1 MLNISYIIA
10 QKGFLMDKKQRT
22 TLDIV
27 AITQRI
33 DAARRLLDYGKNDFA
48 KQVLNVTRVAYWNV
62 IKENRPPLSW
72 IILLADKYG
81 FSIQWLFYGE
91 GEIFSKRRSDA

>member
-1 MLNISYIIA
+1 
-10 QKGFLMDKKQRT
+10 MDKKRYT

>member
-1 MLNISYIIA
+1 
-10 QKGFLMDKKQRT
+10 MDKKHYA

>member
-1 MLNISYIIA
+1 
-10 QKGFLMDKKQRT
+10 MDKKQHQ

-33 DAARRLLDYGKNDFA
+33 DAARRLLDYGKNDVA

-72 IILLADKYG
+72 IILLADKYD

>member
-1 MLNISYIIA
+1 
-10 QKGFLMDKKQRT
+10 MDKKQRT

-33 DAARRLLDYGKNDFA
+33 DAARRLLDYGKSAFA
-48 KQVLNVTRVAYWNV
+48 EQVLNVTRVTYWNT
-62 IKENRPPLSW
+62 IKENNPPLSW

-91 GEIFSKRRSDA
+91 GETFNKRRNDV

>member
-1 MLNISYIIA
+1 
-10 QKGFLMDKKQRT
+10 MDKKQHQ

-91 GEIFSKRRSDA
+91 GEIFTKKDRS

>member
-1 MLNISYIIA
+1 
-10 QKGFLMDKKQRT
+10 MDKKRYA

-91 GEIFSKRRSDA
+91 GEIFSKRRSDV

>member
-1 MLNISYIIA
+1 
-10 QKGFLMDKKQRT
+10 MDKKQHQ

-91 GEIFSKRRSDA
+91 GEIFTKKDRP

>member
-1 MLNISYIIA
+1 MN
-10 QKGFLMDKKQRT
+10 KKQHT

-91 GEIFSKRRSDA
+91 GEIFSKRRSDV

>member
-1 MLNISYIIA
+1 
-10 QKGFLMDKKQRT
+10 MDKRQKSVC
-22 TLDIV
+22 DIV
-27 AITQRI
+27 AVTQRI
-33 DAARRLLDYGKNDFA
+33 DTARRLLDYGKNDFA

-72 IILLADKYG
+72 IILLADKYD

>member
-1 MLNISYIIA
+1 
-10 QKGFLMDKKQRT
+10 MDKKQHQ

-72 IILLADKYG
+72 IILLADKYD

>member
-1 MLNISYIIA
+1 
-10 QKGFLMDKKQRT
+10 MDKKQHQ

-33 DAARRLLDYGKNDFA
+33 DTARRLLDYGKNDFA
-48 KQVLNVTRVAYWNV
+48 KQVLNVTRVAYWNI

-81 FSIQWLFYGE
+81 FSIKWLLFGE
-91 GEIFSKRRSDA
+91 GEIFNKRRGDV

>member
-1 MLNISYIIA
+1 
-10 QKGFLMDKKQRT
+10 MDKKQHT

-91 GEIFSKRRSDA
+91 GEIFSKRRNDV

>member
-1 MLNISYIIA
+1 
-10 QKGFLMDKKQRT
+10 MDKKQHT
-22 TLDIV
+22 MLDIV

-33 DAARRLLDYGKNDFA
+33 DAARRLLDYGKAAFA
-48 KQVLNVTRVAYWNV
+48 EQVFNTTRVTYWNT
-62 IKENRPPLSW
+62 IKENNPPLSW

-91 GEIFSKRRSDA
+91 GETFSKRRSDA

>member
-1 MLNISYIIA
+1 
-10 QKGFLMDKKQRT
+10 MDKKRYA

>member
-1 MLNISYIIA
+1 
-10 QKGFLMDKKQRT
+10 MDKKQHT

-33 DAARRLLDYGKNDFA
+33 DAARRLLDYGKAAFA
-48 KQVLNVTRVAYWNV
+48 EQVLNTTRVTYWNT
-62 IKENRPPLSW
+62 IKENNPPLSW

-91 GEIFSKRRSDA
+91 GETFNKRRSDV

>member
-1 MLNISYIIA
+1 
-10 QKGFLMDKKQRT
+10 MDKKRYT

-33 DAARRLLDYGKNDFA
+33 DAARRLLDYSKNDFA

-91 GEIFSKRRSDA
+91 GEIFSKRRSDV

>member
-1 MLNISYIIA
+1 
-10 QKGFLMDKKQRT
+10 MDKKRYA

-72 IILLADKYG
+72 IILLADKYD

>member
-1 MLNISYIIA
+1 
-10 QKGFLMDKKQRT
+10 MDKKQHQ

-33 DAARRLLDYGKNDFA
+33 DTARRLLDYGKNDFA

-91 GEIFSKRRSDA
+91 GEIFTKRRSDV

>member
-1 MLNISYIIA
+1 
-10 QKGFLMDKKQRT
+10 MDKERYA

-62 IKENRPPLSW
+62 IKENRPPPSW

-91 GEIFSKRRSDA
+91 GEIFSKRDRS

>member
-1 MLNISYIIA
+1 
-10 QKGFLMDKKQRT
+10 MDKKQHT

>member
-1 MLNISYIIA
+1 
-10 QKGFLMDKKQRT
+10 MDKKQHQ

-72 IILLADKYG
+72 IILLADKYD
-81 FSIQWLFYGE
+81 FSIQWLFFGE
-91 GEIFSKRRSDA
+91 GEIFTKKDRS

>member
-1 MLNISYIIA
+1 
-10 QKGFLMDKKQRT
+10 MDKKQHQ

-72 IILLADKYG
+72 IILLADKYD

-91 GEIFSKRRSDA
+91 GEIFNKRRSDA